1 MILFILRWIL
11 NTSVI
16 FRYGKDWDDYKKIVP
31 YRIIP
36 YVY

>member
-1 MILFILRWIL
+1 LTHRQRRDDE
-11 NTSVI
+11 NCEKK
-16 FRYGKDWDDYKKIVP
+16 YGKDWDKYKEMVP